1 MRKTA
6 QRSLVLAVVM
16 VAALLLVPA
25 CEEETLSEPQLE
37 VKRARMRAAE
47 LQEDIKDLNIQ
58 HAKELGEQD
67 KQLGKCLKEKKAL
80 EDLSSKGVENYMNE
94 FFEAA
99 AKDAERLQAEN
110 NNLKAQLEQLQTENK
125 SLREQ
130 IEKLKAAE
138 TAAPAP
144 AP

>member
-1 MRKTA
+1 
-6 QRSLVLAVVM
+6 M

-25 CEEETLSEPQLE
+25 CEEQTLSEPQLE
-37 VKRARMRAAE
+37 VKRARMRAAD
-47 LQEDIKDLNIQ
+47 LQEDIKALKVQ
-58 HAKELGEQD
+58 HAKELSEQD
-67 KQLGKCLKEKKAL
+67 KQLDKCLKEKKAL

-99 AKDAERLQAEN
+99 AKDAERMQAEN

-125 SLREQ
+125 GLREQ
-130 IEKLKAAE
+130 VEKLKAAE